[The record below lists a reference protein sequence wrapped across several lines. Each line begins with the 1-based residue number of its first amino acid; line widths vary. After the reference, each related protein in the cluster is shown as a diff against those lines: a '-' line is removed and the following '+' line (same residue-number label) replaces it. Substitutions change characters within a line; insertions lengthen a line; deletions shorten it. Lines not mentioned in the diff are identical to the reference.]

1 MAADQRRKRLNGAS
15 IIGCNSREQHKAKK
29 KIMGLLKDDSD
40 INSHISL
47 EWDGNQKMVVA
58 KRDQIGISWR
68 DLWPFIDSTFISHDI
83 LADVFTIPEGIN
95 DLEDLEDVLSYEVA
109 INLWLSTIMYLNYVL
124 SLIDA
129 CNMLFV

>member
-29 KIMGLLKDDSD
+29 KNMGLLKDDSD

-58 KRDQIGISWR
+58 KSDQIGISWR
-68 DLWPFIDSTFISHDI
+68 DLRPFIDSTFNSHNI
-83 LADVFTIPEGIN
+83 LADVFAVPEGIY

-109 INLWLSTIMYLNYVL
+109 INLLLSTIMYLNYVL

-129 CNMLFV
+129 CNVLFV